1 MDQKQ
6 ENKVKIPSLDE
17 LAEAG
22 VHLGHCSNK
31 RAPEMEPYICGLK
44 STIHIIDLE
53 KTAQKLE
60 EALNFLCQKISEGA
74 TVLFVGTKPSAKDT
88 IKKYAEANGI
98 PYINQHWLGGTLTN
112 FSSILKLIEN
122 LNKMNQEKEQEKWE
136 KYTKKERLQM
146 DREIERLERMVG
158 GIKNL
163 NKKPEVIY
171 LIDLQREKTAIKEA
185 KRCKIP
191 VIAMV
196 DTNSNPNLVNWPI
209 PANDDA
215 IKSIEL
221 ITKKIS
227 EAVKIGQQNFIKN
240 SEKE

>member
-1 MDQKQ
+1 MEQKQ

-22 VHLGHCSNK
+22 VHLGHRSNK

-60 EALNFLCQKISEGA
+60 QALDFLLEKISKGA
-74 TVLFVGTKPSAKDT
+74 TVLFVGTKPAAKDT
-88 IKKYAEANGI
+88 IKKYAEENNI